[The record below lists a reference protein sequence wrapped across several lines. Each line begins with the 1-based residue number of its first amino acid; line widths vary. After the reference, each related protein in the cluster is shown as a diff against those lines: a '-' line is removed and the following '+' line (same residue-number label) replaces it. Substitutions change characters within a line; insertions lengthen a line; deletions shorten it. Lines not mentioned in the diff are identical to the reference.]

1 MTKFHFQVT
10 DIDVIDATGIIFDTH
25 MGMYHSDISLFQ
37 WCLSGASIFCQLH
50 QVGLALNSQL
60 VSFAPPLRLHA
71 C

>member
-37 WCLSGASIFCQLH
+37 WCLSGASIL
-50 QVGLALNSQL
+50 LANYIKW
-60 VSFAPPLRLHA
+60 VWH
-71 C
+71 